1 VAGAAVA
8 VIGVIA
14 LGPAAVAEVNLSP
27 STAPQGGAAKIV
39 FQVENDRPGVITKQ
53 VEVQFPQDTPIAEIY
68 PMSVAAWA
76 PIATSRKLDQAVAG
90 IHSDGL
96 DIVTSKI
103 TWIRADDAPKSAPPV
118 ENFTVEL
125 GPLPTVDELV
135 LTVIQ
140 TYSDGTVKRWSGPS
154 ADGAGAGT
162 VLKLQAA
169 EAAAGPEAAEEVAA
183 APAAESGNTGAQ
195 LGLIGAGIVAGVLVS
210 ALAVVTIGSRF
221 RTDRAAEEKTEEKPE
236 PKAEESKAQ
245 ESKAEESKAEESKV
259 EDEAEENADGKDK
272 AEEKADVVA

>member
-1 VAGAAVA
+1 VAGAALA
-8 VIGVIA
+8 VIGVIT

-39 FQVENDRPGVITKQ
+39 FQVDNDRPGVFTKQ
-53 VEVQFPQDTPIAEIY
+53 VEVKFPQDTPIAEVY
-68 PMSVAAWA
+68 PMSVAGWA

-90 IHSDGL
+90 IHTDGL
-96 DIVTSKI
+96 DIVTSAI
-103 TWIRADDAPKSAPPV
+103 TWIRADDAPKSAPAV

-125 GPLPTVDELV
+125 GPLPTVDELT

-140 TYSDGTVKRWSGPS
+140 TYSDGTVKSWSGPS
-154 ADGAGAGT
+154 ADGSGAGT

-169 EAAAGPEAAEEVAA
+169 AAAAGPEAAAEEVAP

-221 RTDRAAEEKTEEKPE
+221 RTDRATEEKPE
-236 PKAEESKAQ
+236 PN
-245 ESKAEESKAEESKV
+245 AEESKAEESN
-259 EDEAEENADGKDK
+259 AEESKDKAEPEAKENAEGKDK